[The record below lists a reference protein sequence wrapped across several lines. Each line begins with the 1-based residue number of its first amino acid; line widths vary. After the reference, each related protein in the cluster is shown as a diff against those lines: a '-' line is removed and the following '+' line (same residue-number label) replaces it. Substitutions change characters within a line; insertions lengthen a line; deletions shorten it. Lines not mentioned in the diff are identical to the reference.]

1 MKQTYP
7 RFFLSILQ
15 FLLFISLYSLTF
27 CLFAETPEKPAIHI
41 PAPEALNDLSLPAS
55 SETIAQEVSGQ
66 LEEVP
71 AIDLSKES
79 NKDTQKLIP
88 APEEYLSHVPN
99 LIGLTKDEAIALLP
113 DSLLILG
120 TITEVTDKANA
131 GTVIAQ
137 SVNPNT
143 DIKPNSPINLT
154 ISMGLN
160 EEKKKSSEQKQ
171 EIVEKDSDTQ
181 TNTASSEEKQ
191 NNETSPTEYLSL
203 VPNLIGLTIKEAEK
217 KLPDYELVLGNISEL
232 ADKKAPQGQI
242 IAQSEQADSHIKRS
256 SAINIIVSSGSEES
270 AKKATTNEKENK
282 LTIPEPDIIE
292 PSIARNEDTSH
303 TESEQNTQHNN
314 NKPSENNHTDNK
326 NKEIAIVEKEAATK
340 QQPKEESAPQA
351 VAKKPAPSL
360 DVTISKEKIDIDTPT
375 NTSSHSKVQIDAP
388 KGLQTKRKIHFT
400 VIPPSALSGEKLEYN
415 LSLSGNVYK
424 QSSPTFTTTFTET
437 GNIILTGSVRVP
449 RQSWHHSSSK
459 QISIKEYEAIKI
471 KVPNIVGMDE
481 KKAKKTLEKAGLKLG
496 NIQKTVKGEKVG
508 IVEQR
513 PKAGATLTEDNN
525 TVHLVK
531 AIGKKY
537 KVLLSSN
544 NKTIDAEQPLTLTA
558 DVTPKP
564 KPSDI
569 NYRFIVNDKTHYS
582 KTATWKYTPKEAGTK
597 RIKVEVHVKNEGAF
611 HSDTL
616 KVAVKSAWISPK
628 AVITPAKLT
637 VKQGEL
643 AKFNSRASTGSD
655 KKLKSVWRDPNKKQ
669 HKGSDFSLDTKKLK
683 AGSYPITLTVSD
695 QRDMNDTVK
704 AILLVEE
711 EKPQLI
717 AKKEKEAATP
727 ESNEET
733 KDDKKDKDNN
743 EGKETNN
750 ETKNKDVA
758 NTENDPKN
766 TQNNNDD
773 KTTES
778 ISEKQLTQANQADEK
793 EKEKEKESEQKEK
806 TTASNESDTPE
817 KDATNKSTN
826 LNNPQNTAATDT
838 MPSNVEDA
846 LKQTLA
852 AEATQTMLE
861 DTPAT
866 EQTSQI
872 PVSADDEEASP
883 SHTAKAENTPT
894 DNPTIDETKLEPV
907 SATEPPITI
916 DENEAL
922 VSATKPTEPTI
933 LEVDVPDNDVDIKPS
948 TQKATV
954 IEANTN
960 TMPEKRDWTLWLWL
974 GILGVL
980 FIAIFWFLHK
990 LR

>member
-41 PAPEALNDLSLPAS
+41 PAPEALNDISLSAS
-55 SETIAQEVSGQ
+55 SEAIAQEVSGQ
-66 LEEVP
+66 IEEVP

-113 DSLLILG
+113 ESLLILG
-120 TITEVTDKANA
+120 TITEVTNKASA

-160 EEKKKSSEQKQ
+160 EKNKKSSEQKQ
-171 EIVEKDSDTQ
+171 EIVEKNSDTQ

-232 ADKKAPQGQI
+232 ANKKAPQGQI

-292 PSIARNEDTSH
+292 PSIARNEDTSN
-303 TESEQNTQHNN
+303 TESEQNTQHN
-314 NKPSENNHTDNK
+314 TDNK
-326 NKEIAIVEKEAATK
+326 NKKITIVEKEAATK
-340 QQPKEESAPQA
+340 QQSEEESTPQA

-400 VIPPSALSGEKLEYN
+400 VIPPVALSGKQLEYS

-437 GNIILTGSVRVP
+437 GNIILTGSVRIP

-481 KKAKKTLEKAGLKLG
+481 KKAKKTLEKAGLQLG

-544 NKTIDAEQPLTLTA
+544 NKTIDAEQSLTLTA
-558 DVTPKP
+558 EVTPKP

-569 NYRFIVNDKTHYS
+569 NYRFIVNNKTHYS

-655 KKLKSVWRDPNKKQ
+655 KKLTSVWRDPNKKQ

-695 QRDMNDTVK
+695 QREMNDTVK

-743 EGKETNN
+743 EGKESNN

-766 TQNNNDD
+766 TQNNNGDQ
-773 KTTES
+773 TTES
-778 ISEKQLTQANQADEK
+778 LSEKQLTQTDQTDQVDEK
-793 EKEKEKESEQKEK
+793 EKEKEK
-806 TTASNESDTPE
+806 TTASNESDAPE
-817 KDATNKSTN
+817 KDATNKSTSE
-826 LNNPQNTAATDT
+826 NNPQNTAATDT

-852 AEATQTMLE
+852 AEATQTMLK
-861 DTPAT
+861 DTPTT

-872 PVSADDEEASP
+872 PVSADAEETSP

-894 DNPTIDETKLEPV
+894 DNPTIDKTKLEPV

-916 DENEAL
+916 GENEAL